1 MNPVDG
7 LPVGTVTFL
16 FTDIEGS
23 TQLLKQLG
31 GELYSVALADH
42 QRILRQAF
50 SENGG
55 HEIDTQ
61 GDSFFVAFRRAKDAV
76 AAAVEC
82 QRRLAKH
89 DWPDDT
95 LLRVRMGIHTG
106 EPAATGE
113 RYVGLGVHRAA
124 RICAAG
130 HGGQVLL
137 SQTARELLRDD
148 PIPDVSL
155 RDLGEHQL
163 KDIDEPEHLYQLVA
177 PGLQGDFPVLKTAAP
192 APFEGREG
200 ELAEA
205 AAEQMAKSW
214 RRPGRRVLIG
224 ATFAAA
230 VVGVALGVA
239 LTLGGGSSVGAAVGA
254 NSVGVIDAGS
264 GKVVSRDTRGSLAG
278 RRSPS
283 GRMPSGSRTRTTT
296 PSPAST
302 RRRTRAADDPGRW
315 RGRRA
320 WQSVAPRSGSRT
332 ASTGPSRGS
341 TRRSTRT
348 WQTIWSATA
357 RAGSPTAR
365 AWSGSRTPSTG
376 RSPASTRTGRGAE
389 DISCRRR
396 AHPGSPSGS
405 AACGW
410 SLRPPGA
417 LVEIDPR
424 SGQVVQTIAVGVD
437 PSAVAIGAGAVW
449 VANRA
454 DGTVSKIDPGS
465 ASVAGP
471 DSASAP
477 DRAVSRRTP
486 GRYG

>member
-31 GELYSVALADH
+31 GELYSVALAAH

-148 PIPDVSL
+148 PIPDLSL

-163 KDIDEPEHLYQLVA
+163 KDLDEPEHLYQLVA

-254 NSVGVIDAGS
+254 NSVGVVDAGS
-264 GKVVSRDTRGSLAG
+264 GKVVSQIPVGTSPNAIAVGPDAVWVTNTNDNTVSRIDPSTNTRQQTIPVGAG
-278 RRSPS
+278 PVGVAVGGAAVWVANGLDGTVSRIDPTISREVDKIVVGNGPS
-283 GRMPSGSRTRTTT
+283 GVAYGEGFVWVTNSVDGT
-296 PSPAST
+296 SPASPV
-302 RRRTRAADDPGRW
+302 RK
-315 RGRRA
+315 
-320 WQSVAPRSGSRT
+320 Q
-332 ASTGPSRGS
+332 
-341 TRRSTRT
+341 
-348 WQTIWSATA
+348 
-357 RAGSPTAR
+357 
-365 AWSGSRTPSTG
+365 
-376 RSPASTRTGRGAE
+376 GAE
-389 DISCRRR
+389 DISCRDR
-396 AHPGSPSGS
+396 AHPAIAVGFGHV
-405 AACGW
+405 W
-410 SLRPPGA
+410 VVLRPPGTWS
-417 LVEIDPR
+417 R
-424 SGQVVQTIAVGVD
+424 SIPAPGQVVLPIDVGVD
-437 PSAVAIGAGAVW
+437 PSAVATGAGDVW

-454 DGTVSKIDPGS
+454 DGTVSEIDPRT
-465 ASVAGP
+465 ASVQGLVP
-471 DSASAP
+471 SAP
-477 DRAVSRRTP
+477 PECPR
-486 GRYG
+486 GGLQERYG